1 MRYFI
6 VNLAVHLMITAMF
19 SVLTCVFAGRNR
31 RKKTKHVLSYFFPIA
46 FALVAIIDISLHT
59 APRLMDV
66 NSMINNN
73 FFYTTGSVDSIGVM
87 RNYFVID
94 GKYYY
99 LNPIHNTL
107 KVNDVVRVAH
117 TPYSSFTVDITK
129 TTDNVPHEDGDLT
142 EATD

>member
-46 FALVAIIDISLHT
+46 FALVAIIDISLYT

>member
-1 MRYFI
+1 
-6 VNLAVHLMITAMF
+6 MITAMF

-46 FALVAIIDISLHT
+46 FALVAIIDISLYT

-73 FFYTTGSVDSIGVM
+73 FFYTTGSVDSIGFM
-87 RNYFVID
+87 RNFFVID

-107 KVNDVVRVAH
+107 KENDVVRVAH

-129 TTDNVPHEDGDLT
+129 ITDNAPNEDGDLT

>member
-31 RKKTKHVLSYFFPIA
+31 RKKTKHILSYFFPIA
-46 FALVAIIDISLHT
+46 FALVAIIDISLYT

-73 FFYTTGSVDSIGVM
+73 FFYTTGSVDSIGIM

>member
-1 MRYFI
+1 
-6 VNLAVHLMITAMF
+6 MITAMF

-46 FALVAIIDISLHT
+46 FALVAIIDISLYT

-73 FFYTTGSVDSIGVM
+73 FFYTTGSVDSIGFM

-129 TTDNVPHEDGDLT
+129 TTDNASNEDGDLT

>member
-31 RKKTKHVLSYFFPIA
+31 RKKTKHVLSYFFPIV
-46 FALVAIIDISLHT
+46 FALVAIIDISLYT

-73 FFYTTGSVDSIGVM
+73 FFYTTGSVDSIGIM

>member
-1 MRYFI
+1 
-6 VNLAVHLMITAMF
+6 MITAMF

-31 RKKTKHVLSYFFPIA
+31 RKKTKHVLSYFFPIV
-46 FALVAIIDISLHT
+46 FALVAIIDISLYT

-73 FFYTTGSVDSIGVM
+73 FFYTTGSVDSIGIM

>member
-6 VNLAVHLMITAMF
+6 VNLAVHLMITVIF

-46 FALVAIIDISLHT
+46 FALVAIIDISLYT

-73 FFYTTGSVDSIGVM
+73 FFYTTGSVDSIGIM

-129 TTDNVPHEDGDLT
+129 TTDNAPHEDGDLT

>member
-31 RKKTKHVLSYFFPIA
+31 RKKTKHILSYFFPIA
-46 FALVAIIDISLHT
+46 FALVAIIDISLYT

-73 FFYTTGSVDSIGVM
+73 FFYTTGSVDRIGIM

>member
-1 MRYFI
+1 
-6 VNLAVHLMITAMF
+6 MITAMF

-46 FALVAIIDISLHT
+46 FALVAIIDISLYT

-73 FFYTTGSVDSIGVM
+73 FFYTTGSVDSIGIM

>member
-1 MRYFI
+1 
-6 VNLAVHLMITAMF
+6 MITAMF

-31 RKKTKHVLSYFFPIA
+31 RKKTKHILSYFFPIA
-46 FALVAIIDISLHT
+46 FALVAIIDISLYT

>member
-1 MRYFI
+1 
-6 VNLAVHLMITAMF
+6 MITVIF

-46 FALVAIIDISLHT
+46 FALVAIIDISLYT

>member
-46 FALVAIIDISLHT
+46 FALVAIIDISLYT

-73 FFYTTGSVDSIGVM
+73 FFYTTGSVDSIGIM

>member
-1 MRYFI
+1 
-6 VNLAVHLMITAMF
+6 MITAMF

-46 FALVAIIDISLHT
+46 FALVAIIDISLYT

>member
-46 FALVAIIDISLHT
+46 FALVAIIDISLYT

-73 FFYTTGSVDSIGVM
+73 FFYTTGSVESIGVM

>member
-46 FALVAIIDISLHT
+46 FALVAIIDISLYT

-73 FFYTTGSVDSIGVM
+73 FFYTTGSVDSIGFM

-129 TTDNVPHEDGDLT
+129 TTDNASNEDGDLT

>member
-6 VNLAVHLMITAMF
+6 VNLAVHLMITVIF

-46 FALVAIIDISLHT
+46 FALVAIIDISLYT

>member
-46 FALVAIIDISLHT
+46 FALVAIIDISLYT

-73 FFYTTGSVDSIGVM
+73 FFYTTGSVDSIGIM

-117 TPYSSFTVDITK
+117 TPYSSFRPIS
-129 TTDNVPHEDGDLT
+129 LFS
-142 EATD
+142 